1 MHINLRRNDFK
12 CFFIR
17 CSRLYLAL
25 TFNTRS
31 STVELLP
38 FTNTILKSTIGS
50 PYYLFALPPFFWLY
64 WKIQRI
70 FVSTTRQLKRI
81 ESVSKSPI
89 YAHFGESIN
98 GATTIRAYDHKGN
111 WMNRLLRYNNY
122 VIMT

>member
-1 MHINLRRNDFK
+1 MHFYLRRHGLSYKYFVDLDVNLSITTFK
-12 CFFIR
+12 
-17 CSRLYLAL
+17 
-25 TFNTRS
+25 
-31 STVELLP
+31 P
-38 FTNTILKSTIGS
+38 LKGS

-111 WMNRLLRYNNY
+111 GLEYSLSNNNY
-122 VIMT
+122 VTSM